1 MKTRPLFAL
10 WALLALGAPLHAQV
24 PCSECVQEA
33 ELESRKCLF
42 SATGPSERN
51 ACLDNRQAQIKA
63 CSEQD
68 CKVEREETATIE
80 HQQQPAPTRPGL
92 GSYTPTEGEWL
103 ALVTRAGL
111 RRESTPDRPYSLD
124 IVLADPQT
132 LQIIVRHTPALD
144 RDALNKAI
152 ESAKDD
158 IRQRAR
164 GYGWDRW
171 VKIKETVEVV
181 SGKK

>member
-1 MKTRPLFAL
+1 MKIRLLFAL
-10 WALLALGAPLHAQV
+10 ALLSLGAPLHAQT

-33 ELESRKCLF
+33 EAESRKCLS
-42 SATGPSERN
+42 SAIGPSERN

-63 CSEQD
+63 CSEED
-68 CKVEREETATIE
+68 CKVQREEIATME
-80 HQQQPAPTRPGL
+80 QQQQAPTRPGL
-92 GSYTPTEGEWL
+92 GTYTPTEGEWL

-152 ESAKDD
+152 EGARDA
-158 IRQRAR
+158 IRKTAR